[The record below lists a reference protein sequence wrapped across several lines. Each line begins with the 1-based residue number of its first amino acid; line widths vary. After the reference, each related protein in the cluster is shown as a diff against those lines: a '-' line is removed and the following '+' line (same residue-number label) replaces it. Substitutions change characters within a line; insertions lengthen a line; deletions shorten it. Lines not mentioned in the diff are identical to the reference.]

1 MIQIEIFEIKRS
13 KTMTSNKYR
22 NTIEVG
28 LQKRFKNLQV
38 LTTFNS
44 MSKDTEMQRT
54 FRHPF
59 LKISLSYQ
67 LN

>member
-1 MIQIEIFEIKRS
+1 LFNEDAPL
-13 KTMTSNKYR
+13 TMTSNKYR
-22 NTIEVG
+22 NTLEVG
-28 LQKRFKNLQV
+28 LKKKFKNLQI

-44 MSKDTEMQRT
+44 MSKDTEKQRT
-54 FRHPF
+54 SRHPF

>member
-1 MIQIEIFEIKRS
+1 
-13 KTMTSNKYR
+13 MTSNKYR